1 MNTELPLSEQHDALE
16 IPAFLRRAKQQEN
29 IPMAKEPKTQP
40 DEEVNEVAA
49 DKEARPTKAQFLEAA
64 NEIDEIDAEIE
75 KVHASVAAQIEA
87 LNGKRNAASE
97 VVRKYLGRKR

>member
-1 MNTELPLSEQHDALE
+1 MSDDPLE
-16 IPAFLRRAKQQEN
+16 IPKFLRRSNTKE
-29 IPMAKEPKTQP
+29 IDMAKPKIEVVEPTN
-40 DEEVNEVAA
+40 EERGEPAASSEKEV
-49 DKEARPTKAQFLEAA
+49 RPTKAQFLEAA

-75 KVHASVAAQIEA
+75 KVHASVEAQIEG